1 MDFLKFK
8 LWRLIKILLQQIVLI
23 LAVLIGMNYLQGR
36 KSISGVS
43 PPAQLVDLKNVAFE
57 FPAKDTNKVKIV
69 YFFAPWCGVCRL
81 SMGNLNVIQ
90 DYMPNV
96 TVQVVALDYE
106 SQEEVSQFVQ
116 DLNIRVPVAFG
127 SESVRNTWRI
137 EAYPLYFVLS
147 RDNVIG
153 SSSLGYSSQ
162 LGMILRVLWVSWFE

>member
-1 MDFLKFK
+1 VWPFIKF
-8 LWRLIKILLQQIVLI
+8 LLQQLILI

-36 KSISGVS
+36 NSISGAS
-43 PPAQLVDLKNVAFE
+43 PIAQLVDLKGGAFE

-90 DYMPNV
+90 DYLPNV
-96 TVQVVALDYE
+96 SVQVVALDYE
-106 SQEEVSQFVQ
+106 SREEVSQFVQ

-127 SESVRNTWRI
+127 SESMRNAWRI
-137 EAYPLYFVLS
+137 QAYPSYFVLS
-147 RDNVIG
+147 RDNTIA

-162 LGMILRVLWVSWFE
+162 LGMILRVLFVSWFH